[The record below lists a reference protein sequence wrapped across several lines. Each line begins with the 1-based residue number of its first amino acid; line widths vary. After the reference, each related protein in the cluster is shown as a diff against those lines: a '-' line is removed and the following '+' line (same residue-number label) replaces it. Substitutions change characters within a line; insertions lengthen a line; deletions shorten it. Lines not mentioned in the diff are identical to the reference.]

1 MKPKIPK
8 LTKGDIVCID
18 WHDTNIPYEKGWQT
32 EEEHGKWVDMGG
44 DKVRSVGIYVSQDE
58 DYLHL
63 VGDTDMFFSTK
74 VSYLRPI
81 NITKGFISSLKILK
95 KARNAV

>member
-1 MKPKIPK
+1 MKTKIPK

-32 EEEHGKWVDMGG
+32 EEEHGKWVSDGG
-44 DKVRSVGIYVSQDE
+44 DKVRTVGIYISQDE

-63 VGDTDMFFSTK
+63 VGDTDMFFSSK
-74 VSYLRPI
+74 ASYLRAI
-81 NITKGFISSLKILK
+81 NVTKGFISSLKVLK
-95 KARNAV
+95 RSC